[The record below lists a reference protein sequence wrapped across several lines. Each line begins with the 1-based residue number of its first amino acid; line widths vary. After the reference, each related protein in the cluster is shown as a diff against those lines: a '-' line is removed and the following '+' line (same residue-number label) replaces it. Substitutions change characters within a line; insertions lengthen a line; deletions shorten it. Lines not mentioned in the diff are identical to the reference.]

1 VADPLM
7 HTICP
12 GVFAVGDVVAKRCR
26 QLTTAM
32 ADGTIA
38 ALEAVKYIRAAA
50 HPDAPAGPSPC

>member
-1 VADPLM
+1 M